1 MATHP
6 RALDWPA
13 GALLPEPGLVKQ
25 WAWRALSAA
34 REEIH
39 LAVESVMEDLEG
51 LSAGCSAMT
60 DSAHERDAGP
70 SGIYFDDDELPSRN
84 GVDGEE
90 DVLRVDDLIA
100 PVLTRPEHEQEM
112 PETPTTCRADDDFE
126 IIDFEAEVGIRG
138 F

>member
-1 MATHP
+1 
-6 RALDWPA
+6 
-13 GALLPEPGLVKQ
+13 
-25 WAWRALSAA
+25 
-34 REEIH
+34 
-39 LAVESVMEDLEG
+39 MEDLEG